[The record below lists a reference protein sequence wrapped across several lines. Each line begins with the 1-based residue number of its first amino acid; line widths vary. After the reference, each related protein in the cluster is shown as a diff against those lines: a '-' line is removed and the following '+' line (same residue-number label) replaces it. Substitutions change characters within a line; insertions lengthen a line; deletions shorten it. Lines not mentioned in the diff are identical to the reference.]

1 MSTHEA
7 VCEARYKNILESGAQ
22 TRSAVDSLHMTLK
35 EQVRYML
42 WALIVMAMASTFG
55 RDVVAAL
62 VNKYLGLA

>member
-7 VCEARYKNILESGAQ
+7 VCETRYNNILASSTQ
-22 TRSAVDSLHMTLK
+22 TQTSITSLHTTVRD
-35 EQVRYML
+35 QVRYML

-62 VNKYLGLA
+62 VTKYLGI